1 MESTAVPRVNLQVV
15 GGTNLRRGS
24 NPARVKPKHLTRSTV
39 NIAAYT
45 FAQMQSADDAADSIK
60 GRAVNAN
67 GAGITGKTVIECVRL
82 NLMRRV
88 ERFETDNGTASGLA
102 A

>member
-1 MESTAVPRVNLQVV
+1 METSAVPLGTMQVV
-15 GGTNLRRGS
+15 GGTQFRPNKRAL
-24 NPARVKPKHLTRSTV
+24 RVKPKHLTRSTV

-45 FAQMQSADDAADSIK
+45 FAQLQSADDAADSIK

-67 GAGITGKTVIECVRL
+67 GAGITGKTVLECAVL

-88 ERFETDNGTASGLA
+88 EKLETEVGTAAGLA